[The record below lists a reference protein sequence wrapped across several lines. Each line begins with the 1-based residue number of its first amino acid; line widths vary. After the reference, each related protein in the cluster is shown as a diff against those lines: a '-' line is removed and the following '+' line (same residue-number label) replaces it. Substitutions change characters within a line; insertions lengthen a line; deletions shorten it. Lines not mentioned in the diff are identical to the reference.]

1 MSTRGSRGNETPPP
15 RRVTWRSGRHPDAV
29 RVEVRLTDPAINDLE
44 VLKKSNRNALR
55 WALKKLL
62 LLERDPESGRP
73 LHKELQGWRKLTV
86 GDRDWRIVWRVTFDD
101 AGSVIVDVAEVWAV
115 GARSDDEVYEEMS
128 TRVAALPA
136 SPRTEAL
143 REIAARFELLI
154 QESEETPPA
163 KEVPE
168 WLVSDLT
175 TGAGLSRETVAE
187 MTWDEAIA
195 ALVEWRSRPKSSD

>member
-1 MSTRGSRGNETPPP
+1 MSTPKPTGGEASPP
-15 RRVTWRSGRHPDAV
+15 RRTTRRSGRHPEAV

-44 VLKKSNRNALR
+44 ALKKSNRNALR

-62 LLERDPESGRP
+62 LLERDPQAGRP

-101 AGSVIVDVAEVWAV
+101 AGSVIVDVAEVWAI
-115 GARSDDEVYEEMS
+115 GARSDDEVYKEMS
-128 TRVAALPA
+128 ARVASLPQ

-143 REIAARFELLI
+143 REIAAKFERLI

-163 KEVPE
+163 REVPE

-175 TGAGLSRETVAE
+175 TGAGLSVDAVAR
-187 MTWDEAIA
+187 MTWDEAVA
-195 ALVEWRSRPKSSD
+195 ALAEWRSQPKSD

>member
-1 MSTRGSRGNETPPP
+1 MSTRGSREDETPP
-15 RRVTWRSGRHPDAV
+15 RRVTRRSGRPPEAV

-44 VLKKSNRNALR
+44 ALKKSNRNALR

-62 LLERDPESGRP
+62 LLERDPQAGRP

-101 AGSVIVDVAEVWAV
+101 AGSVIVDVAEVWAI
-115 GARSDDEVYEEMS
+115 GARSDDEVYKEMS
-128 TRVAALPA
+128 ARVALLPE

-143 REIAARFELLI
+143 REIAAKFELLV

-163 KEVPE
+163 REVPE

-175 TGAGLSRETVAE
+175 TGAGLSVDAVAR
-187 MTWDEAIA
+187 MTWDEAVA
-195 ALVEWRSRPKSSD
+195 ALAEWRSQPKSD

>member
-1 MSTRGSRGNETPPP
+1 MSTRRSRGNETPPP
-15 RRVTWRSGRHPDAV
+15 RRVTRRSGRHPDAV

-62 LLERDPESGRP
+62 LLERDPEAGRP

-128 TRVAALPA
+128 ARVALLPA

-143 REIAARFELLI
+143 REIAARFERLV
-154 QESEETPPA
+154 QDGEEAPPT

-175 TGAGLSRETVAE
+175 TGAGLSRDTVAG
-187 MTWDEAIA
+187 MTWDEAMS
-195 ALVEWRSRPKSSD
+195 ALVEWRSRPQSSD

>member
-1 MSTRGSRGNETPPP
+1 M
-15 RRVTWRSGRHPDAV
+15 

-44 VLKKSNRNALR
+44 ALKKSNPNALR
-55 WALKKLL
+55 WALKKFL
-62 LLERDPESGRP
+62 LLERDPEVGRP

-101 AGSVIVDVAEVWAV
+101 AGSVIVDVAEVWAI
-115 GARSDDEVYEEMS
+115 GARSDDEVYKEMS
-128 TRVAALPA
+128 ARVAALPE

-154 QESEETPPA
+154 QESEEAPPA
-163 KEVPE
+163 REVPE
-168 WLVSDLT
+168 WLVNDLT
-175 TGAGLSRETVAE
+175 TGAGLSLDTVAK

-195 ALVEWRSRPKSSD
+195 ALVEWRSQPKSSD

>member
-1 MSTRGSRGNETPPP
+1 MSTRRSRGNETPPP
-15 RRVTWRSGRHPDAV
+15 RRVTRRSGRHPDAV

-62 LLERDPESGRP
+62 LLERDPEAGRP

-128 TRVAALPA
+128 ARVAALPA

-143 REIAARFELLI
+143 REITARFELLV
-154 QESEETPPA
+154 QDGEEAPSA

-175 TGAGLSRETVAE
+175 TGAGLSRDTVAG
-187 MTWDEAIA
+187 MTWDEAMA
-195 ALVEWRSRPKSSD
+195 ALVEWRSRPQSSD